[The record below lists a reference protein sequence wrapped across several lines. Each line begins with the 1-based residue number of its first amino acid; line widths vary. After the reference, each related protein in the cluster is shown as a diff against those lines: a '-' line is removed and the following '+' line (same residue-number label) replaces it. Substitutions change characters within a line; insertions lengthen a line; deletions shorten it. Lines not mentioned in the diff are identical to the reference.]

1 MADTKDKIKDGI
13 DDTARKA
20 KDVAGKAVD
29 KTKEAAREAA
39 GRRIAKGLA
48 TPVTGLDVGPVRVRA
63 LFRGGLRFGEFRS
76 KMAGYNV

>member
-63 LFRGGLRFGEFRS
+63 LF
-76 KMAGYNV
+76 